1 MQQIAEGV
9 RHPETDAQPGG
20 IGGKSEYEKAHAG
33 VDTVIFADGAAAGHG
48 RQQGAD
54 LVQQGA
60 VLRLLGGVETV
71 EQGPEQGFLR
81 AGPVRPEDDAVFPQ
95 AYDLFVLLLEQV
107 VQGRGIAAGRA
118 RADRGI
124 FALFLAE
131 GLERVAGER
140 DETGPRGLGAYD
152 AFDDGMH
159 FQDGAFPA
167 RDEALALRAFL
178 SVEIVQP
185 DPLQGG
191 VFVQEALFALEPED
205 QVAVQKGLTFRQ
217 VLEHLRL
224 PAVQKGQQGTGVSVV
239 RILQQFPVE
248 GVEGCRGLRAGACI
262 VLSVNAQHIRRLI
275 PEHVREQ
282 FLFPPPC
289 RRDGHLARLA
299 FTVAQVADR
308 SQAAVFSD
316 DQGKGDLRAARCRAC
331 VHGRFFVEEAVF
343 AFKLEDQAA
352 TQQGLTFGQA
362 VEHLRPPVIQK
373 GQQRLGVSVRAG
385 IETLMMQRQ
394 KGLSF
399 FRGGAGIVTSVDAE
413 DVGGLV
419 PQEVGGDIAR
429 SADRR
434 RYETAQRLAFAVAQ
448 VMHAFQA
455 AVFADDQG
463 KVDGFG
469 AHAFGRHAGLGIL
482 RHAFVK
488 TVQFC
493 QIHRVSLFQRA
504 TSMIPCSRR
513 GR

>member
-1 MQQIAEGV
+1 M
-9 RHPETDAQPGG
+9 
-20 IGGKSEYEKAHAG
+20 
-33 VDTVIFADGAAAGHG
+33 
-48 RQQGAD
+48 
-54 LVQQGA
+54 
-60 VLRLLGGVETV
+60 
-71 EQGPEQGFLR
+71 
-81 AGPVRPEDDAVFPQ
+81 
-95 AYDLFVLLLEQV
+95 
-107 VQGRGIAAGRA
+107 
-118 RADRGI
+118 
-124 FALFLAE
+124 
-131 GLERVAGER
+131 
-140 DETGPRGLGAYD
+140 
-152 AFDDGMH
+152 
-159 FQDGAFPA
+159 
-167 RDEALALRAFL
+167 
-178 SVEIVQP
+178 
-185 DPLQGG
+185 
-191 VFVQEALFALEPED
+191 
-205 QVAVQKGLTFRQ
+205 
-217 VLEHLRL
+217 
-224 PAVQKGQQGTGVSVV
+224 
-239 RILQQFPVE
+239 
-248 GVEGCRGLRAGACI
+248 
-262 VLSVNAQHIRRLI
+262 
-275 PEHVREQ
+275 
-282 FLFPPPC
+282 
-289 RRDGHLARLA
+289 
-299 FTVAQVADR
+299 
-308 SQAAVFSD
+308 
-316 DQGKGDLRAARCRAC
+316 
-331 VHGRFFVEEAVF
+331 EEAVF

-352 TQQGLTFGQA
+352 AQQGLTFGQA

-373 GQQRLGVSVRAG
+373 GQQRFGVSVRAG